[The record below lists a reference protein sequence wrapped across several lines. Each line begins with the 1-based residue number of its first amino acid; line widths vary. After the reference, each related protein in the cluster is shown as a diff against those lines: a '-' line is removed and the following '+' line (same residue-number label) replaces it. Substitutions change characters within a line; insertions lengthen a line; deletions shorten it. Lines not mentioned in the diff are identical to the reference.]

1 MKWSKL
7 KTRALSGIAA
17 TTGALALVAGMIIPA
32 SADPIIPDANEV
44 GSLTVTK
51 LSNPGGT
58 LDPATGLLTAP
69 PTDAELLA
77 GATFKLEPVVSIG
90 GTAVDLNTQAGWEA
104 IAAATP
110 AALNASILGPEV
122 ETNVTPA
129 NLTTTTDGT
138 VVWEDLPIGLYRVTE
153 TQAPGGYVGS
163 DPFFVTVPITHP
175 TDLDEWVYDVHVYPK
190 NSATGIEKT
199 LVDEDTVQAGDT
211 IEYTIDTD
219 IPLLTADQTL
229 DEFVVVDKLD
239 PRLSLTPSDSTVLAS
254 IVEEDG
260 TVIENLT
267 YGTDFTVSAGLLID
281 FKNSISD
288 LIANAGNKVRIQLVT
303 TVTTDINTNRK
314 PVVNRG
320 ILFINTPGTSI
331 TPIIPDIPVVP
342 EDPDYPNIPVVPPT
356 SPEDPP
362 FPPAVPSDPVV
373 SKFGQLEI
381 TKVDA
386 AITTTTLTGAEF
398 AVYLTEAD
406 ALDQTNAIATS
417 TDNADGTYSC
427 PSLRLSNWEN
437 GAELIDDADWRPY
450 WLVETKAPADYNLST
465 KPFPFYLL
473 NEGTTYTPTDSYLGD
488 GVVNADGVY
497 EYVFPNAKKLTLP
510 LTGGK
515 GAVIFT
521 VGGVALIAFAAVLFA
536 RSRRNES
543 SSAN

>member
-1 MKWSKL
+1 MKWSKF

-32 SADPIIPDANEV
+32 SAAPIIPDPDAL

-58 LDPATGLLTAP
+58 LDPATGLQTAP
-69 PTDAELLA
+69 PTGAELLD
-77 GATFKLEPVVSIG
+77 GATFQLEPVNKIG
-90 GTAVDLNTQAGWEA
+90 GVDVDLTTEAGWQA
-104 IAAATP
+104 IA
-110 AALNASILGPEV
+110 GK
-122 ETNVTPA
+122 TPA
-129 NLTTTTDGT
+129 NLIAGDLGTAVITDVTPADRTTTAAGT
-138 VVWEDLPIGLYRVTE
+138 VVWDDLPIGLYLVTE
-153 TQAPGGYVGS
+153 TQAPSGYVGS
-163 DPFFVTVPITHP
+163 NPFFVTVPITNP
-175 TDLDEWVYDVHVYPK
+175 DTLDEWVYDVYVYPK

-199 LVDEDTVQAGDT
+199 VFDEETYKSGDT
-211 IEYTIDTD
+211 IKYTIDTD
-219 IPLLTADQTL
+219 IPEQTL

-239 PRLSLTPSDSTVLAS
+239 PRLSLTPSDTTVIAS

-267 YGTDFTVSAGLLID
+267 YGTDFTVSTGLLID

-288 LIANAGNKVRIQLVT
+288 LNANKGKKVRIQLVT
-303 TVTTDINTNRK
+303 TVTTGINTNLE

-320 ILFINTPGTSI
+320 ILFINTPAANI
-331 TPIIPDIPVVP
+331 TPIIDDIPVDP
-342 EDPDYPNIPVVPPT
+342 EDPNYPNIPVVPPT
-356 SPEDPP
+356 NPEDPP
-362 FPPAVPSDPVV
+362 FPPAVPSDPVE
-373 SKFGQLEI
+373 SKFGQLKI

-386 AITTTTLTGAEF
+386 ANDSVITDGGAEF
-398 AVYLTEAD
+398 KVYTSEGAAKAGTAGTE
-406 ALDQTNAIATS
+406 IATS
-417 TDNADGTYSC
+417 TDNTDGTYSF

-437 GAELIDDADWRPY
+437 GAEITNVAEWRTY
-450 WLVETKAPADYNLST
+450 WVVETKAPEGYNLST

-473 NEGTTYTPTDSYLGD
+473 DEGTTYTPTGSYLG
-488 GVVNADGVY
+488 GVVNVNGVFEY
-497 EYVFPNAKKLTLP
+497 EFPNAKKLTLP